1 LHLIIYFSFQEDS
14 LKCSF
19 FAQNFFLSRLDILS
33 MIAYLCASVYMSI
46 KMMDAGIGSVVYVEM
61 KWMQVLASIG
71 KYSQYFWVLLCC
83 MVYVGTN
90 HLLLT

>member
-1 LHLIIYFSFQEDS
+1 
-14 LKCSF
+14 
-19 FAQNFFLSRLDILS
+19 
-33 MIAYLCASVYMSI
+33 
-46 KMMDAGIGSVVYVEM
+46 MD
-61 KWMQVLASIG
+61 ASIG